1 MADGEVYQCSV
12 CFFTSDDLPFFLRH
26 LCVDEDGNIAPPN
39 DLIGKL
45 IGILSN
51 SLLNAYTCFL
61 ISMNSRQ
68 YK

>member
-1 MADGEVYQCSV
+1 MADGGVYQCSA
-12 CFFTSDDLPFFLRH
+12 CFLTSDDLPFFLRH
-26 LCVDEDGNIAPPN
+26 LSVDEDGNIAPPN
-39 DLIGKL
+39 APIGKL

-51 SLLNAYTCFL
+51 SLLNASTSFL